1 MLLISE
7 AITVKTPLE
16 IESKSGNIKTFKTWQ
31 RRIPQLE
38 SPHLSP
44 RDTIAENSTMSLE
57 LFVATKF
64 IPEHVE
70 TKNTAG
76 RRHYYAILKHV
87 LHPEKIDRM
96 FSPDTEK
103 VRARMKS
110 LLDWPYLDNVRLCDL
125 QPAHVRQLT
134 ASALAHGYSTQ
145 TILHI
150 RNVISA
156 IISHA
161 KREKCFD
168 GDNPTLGVTL
178 PPMAR
183 GRAQNLT
190 IVQAKRMLQLMGYPE
205 REIALMAIIT
215 GMSVS
220 EICGLQWK
228 YVNLT
233 DSKIY
238 VDGAAIAPRSILVK
252 NRQNSAGLVGVNAHR
267 VRTID
272 IPEPLY
278 RTLLSLKQQQNDPDP
293 NLLVSPSWDGRP
305 VNPYRLRMQRL
316 RPIGRKLEM
325 PGLSWQILTR
335 AHNALMS
342 ELRTQFYDDLTI
354 SAE

>member
-1 MLLISE
+1 ME
-7 AITVKTPLE
+7 TPLE
-16 IESKSGNIKTFKTWQ
+16 IVSKSGSNKASKNRQ
-31 RRIPQLE
+31 RRIPQIAS
-38 SPHLSP
+38 SPLSMHE
-44 RDTIAENSTMSLE
+44 TMAKNSTMCLE

-70 TKNTAG
+70 TKSTAG
-76 RRHYYAILKHV
+76 RRHYHAILKHV
-87 LHPEKIDRM
+87 IHPEKIDRL
-96 FSPDTEK
+96 FNSETDK

-110 LLDWPYLDNVRLCDL
+110 LPDWPYLDHVRLCDL
-125 QPAHVRQLT
+125 QPTHVRQLT

-168 GDNPTLGVTL
+168 GENPIFGVTL

-190 IVQAKRMLQLMGYPE
+190 IVQAKKMLKLMQYPE
-205 REIALMAIIT
+205 REITLMTIIT

-233 DSKIY
+233 DSKVYIEG
-238 VDGAAIAPRSILVK
+238 VAIPPRSIFVK
-252 NRQNSAGLVGVNAHR
+252 YQHNSAGLVGVNAHR
-267 VRTID
+267 VRTVD
-272 IPEPLY
+272 IPEALF

-293 NLLVSPSWDGRP
+293 NLLVSPSRDGTP
-305 VNPYRLRMQRL
+305 VNPYSLRMQRL

-342 ELRTQFYDDLTI
+342 ELRTQFYDNLTVF
-354 SAE
+354 AK

>member
-1 MLLISE
+1 MC
-7 AITVKTPLE
+7 
-16 IESKSGNIKTFKTWQ
+16 
-31 RRIPQLE
+31 
-38 SPHLSP
+38 
-44 RDTIAENSTMSLE
+44 LE

-70 TKNTAG
+70 TKSTAG

-87 LHPEKIDRM
+87 LHPEKIDRL
-96 FSPDTEK
+96 SCPETDK
-103 VRARMKS
+103 GRARMKS
-110 LLDWPYLDNVRLCDL
+110 LPDWPYLDDVRLCDL
-125 QPAHVRQLT
+125 QPTHVRQLT

-161 KREKCFD
+161 KRERCFD
-168 GDNPTLGVTL
+168 GENPIFGVTL

-183 GRAQNLT
+183 GRTQNLT
-190 IVQAKRMLQLMGYPE
+190 IVQAKKMLQFMQYPE
-205 REIALMAIIT
+205 REITLMTIIT

-233 DSKIY
+233 DSKVYIE
-238 VDGAAIAPRSILVK
+238 GEAIPPRSIFVK
-252 NRQNSAGLVGVNAHR
+252 NQRNSAGLVGVNAHR
-267 VRTID
+267 VRIVD
-272 IPEPLY
+272 IPEALF
-278 RTLLSLKQQQNDPDP
+278 RTLLSLKQQQNNPDP
-293 NLLVSPSWDGRP
+293 NLLVSPSRDGTP
-305 VNPYRLRMQRL
+305 VNPYSLRAQRL

-342 ELRTQFYDDLTI
+342 ELRTQFYDDLTVCVK
-354 SAE
+354 